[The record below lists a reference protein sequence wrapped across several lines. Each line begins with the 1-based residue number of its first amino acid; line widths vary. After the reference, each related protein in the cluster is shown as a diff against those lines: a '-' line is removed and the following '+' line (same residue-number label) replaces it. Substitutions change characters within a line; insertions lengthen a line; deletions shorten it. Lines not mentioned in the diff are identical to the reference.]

1 MFVFQLVVTAAI
13 IFIFT
18 IEDVKLYAQQHMV
31 NYRAPPSIVPV
42 PTLLVDAGLDIWI
55 QYRSLPITISCK
67 H

>member
-31 NYRAPPSIVPV
+31 N
-42 PTLLVDAGLDIWI
+42 
-55 QYRSLPITISCK
+55 
-67 H
+67 